1 MALQQTID
9 LPIGLT
15 ATDAYW
21 RIEQFNGDR
30 NRLQITVQ
38 AYMDA
43 ASAEVDAETKNTLRP
58 PLASKTFDLP
68 TPNTSSNM
76 FEAAYTYLKTQD
88 FFASASDV

>member
-9 LPIGLT
+9 LPNGLT
-15 ATDAYW
+15 ATNAYW

-43 ASAEVDAETKNTLRP
+43 ASAAVDTETKNTLRP
-58 PLASKTFDLP
+58 PLASKTFDLA
-68 TPNTSSNM
+68 TPNTASNM
-76 FEAAYTYLKTQD
+76 FEAAYGYLKTQD
-88 FFASASDV
+88 FFLSAVDV